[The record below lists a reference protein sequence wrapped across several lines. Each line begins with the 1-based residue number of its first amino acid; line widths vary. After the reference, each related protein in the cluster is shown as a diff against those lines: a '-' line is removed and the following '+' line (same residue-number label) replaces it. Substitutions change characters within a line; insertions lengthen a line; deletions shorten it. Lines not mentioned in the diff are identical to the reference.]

1 MSSSLLTLILSYY
14 SLSSQKNTFS
24 QLIHTGHSHRSSHTE
39 HPIDATFSFP
49 STQTQQDHTHHTTHS
64 SSNEVFSVSSSSSS
78 MRYDKTTQHK
88 KLHDKM
94 IDLIKERQQEYLWE
108 WQSKNK
114 ITLFSSKIL
123 FYLTKQHQSAHCPIH
138 VQYVFNT
145 QKNTYVLL
153 IINDL
158 SQGERMNTITSLPSR
173 VRVYLTSLC
182 SGCWGH
188 PRYDDGFI
196 FHRSEYITH
205 NPLSHMTY
213 HNLPLISYDP
223 SLLMTITDDL
233 SPIIITYALWPCLM
247 TYDLYL
253 MTMTYD
259 HDFYLMTL
267 IVTHHTWLWPI
278 TTHDF
283 YLISPIINNHH
294 LWPMTYP
301 SEPSPMTYH
310 SQLITHEYDFSPMT
324 VIHDYHPWPLSPMT
338 IRTVTYDH
346 HLWPMT
352 MIYDLWLSLIT
363 HNCHSWLSMTM
374 TDHMSLMTYSEP
386 WLITYDHCSW
396 LSRTITHDYHP
407 WLWTVLMNITY
418 DHQTLWLMIHHL
430 WVSHKTV
437 THDYHPWL
445 CPSHMTMPITWLTTA
460 DHDCHPWL
468 WLSPMTMNIT
478 HNLPPLM
485 TSLHHS
491 WLSSLYVTYDCHR
504 SLITRDDYLSP
515 MTLITQNHHPWPWLS
530 FITHDYDFLLTT
542 STHALSLM
550 SYHPCLVS
558 HVYLWP
564 SWLMTYD
571 LQLITRDYHI
581 RPSFMT
587 IIHDHQVWSLDF
599 SPMTS
604 HPWLLRSSQ
613 QWP

>member
-1 MSSSLLTLILSYY
+1 MSNMYPIPKKHICSLDYQWL
-14 SLSSQKNTFS
+14 
-24 QLIHTGHSHRSSHTE
+24 
-39 HPIDATFSFP
+39 
-49 STQTQQDHTHHTTHS
+49 
-64 SSNEVFSVSSSSSS
+64 VS
-78 MRYDKTTQHK
+78 RWEDEYD
-88 KLHDKM
+88 
-94 IDLIKERQQEYLWE
+94 
-108 WQSKNK
+108 
-114 ITLFSSKIL
+114 
-123 FYLTKQHQSAHCPIH
+123 HQSS
-138 VQYVFNT
+138 F
-145 QKNTYVLL
+145 K
-153 IINDL
+153 
-158 SQGERMNTITSLPSR
+158 
-173 VRVYLTSLC
+173 VRVYLSSLC

-468 WLSPMTMNIT
+468 WLSPMTMTVT
-478 HNLPPLM
+478 HDYDCHSWLWI
-485 TSLHHS
+485 SLTIYHHS
-491 WLSSLYVTYDCHR
+491 WLAY
-504 SLITRDDYLSP
+504 
-515 MTLITQNHHPWPWLS
+515 
-530 FITHDYDFLLTT
+530 
-542 STHALSLM
+542 
-550 SYHPCLVS
+550 
-558 HVYLWP
+558 
-564 SWLMTYD
+564 
-571 LQLITRDYHI
+571 ITRDYHLCMSPMTVTDPLSLVMTTYHPWHSSHKI
-581 RPSFMT
+581 ITHDHDYHSSLMTMTSYSQLAPMPYHSCLIIHVLSLMSIYDHHDLWLMIYNSSLVTITSDHHSWPSFMT
-587 IIHDHQVWSLDF
+587 IRSDHL
-599 SPMTS
+599 TS
-604 HPWLLRSSQ
+604 HPWLLTHGY
-613 QWP
+613 

>member
-49 STQTQQDHTHHTTHS
+49 STQIQQDHTHHTTHS

-213 HNLPLISYDP
+213 HNLPLISHDP

-352 MIYDLWLSLIT
+352 YDLWSMIYDYHLSPI
-363 HNCHSWLSMTM
+363 
-374 TDHMSLMTYSEP
+374 
-386 WLITYDHCSW
+386 
-396 LSRTITHDYHP
+396 
-407 WLWTVLMNITY
+407 
-418 DHQTLWLMIHHL
+418 
-430 WVSHKTV
+430 TV
-437 THDYHPWL
+437 THDYPWPWLITCHSWLIQNHDWSHMIIAHDYQGLSLMTIIHDYEQYLWTSPMTIRPYDLWFITCEYHTRLLPMTIIHDYAHHTWL
-445 CPSHMTMPITWLTTA
+445 CPSHDLPQLTMTATH
-460 DHDCHPWL
+460 DYDCHPWL
-468 WLSPMTMNIT
+468 WI
-478 HNLPPLM
+478 
-485 TSLHHS
+485 SLTIYHHS
-491 WLSSLYVTYDCHR
+491 WLAY
-504 SLITRDDYLSP
+504 
-515 MTLITQNHHPWPWLS
+515 
-530 FITHDYDFLLTT
+530 
-542 STHALSLM
+542 
-550 SYHPCLVS
+550 
-558 HVYLWP
+558 
-564 SWLMTYD
+564 
-571 LQLITRDYHI
+571 ITRDYHLCMSPMTVTDPLSLVMTTYHPWHSSHKI
-581 RPSFMT
+581 ITHDHDYHSSLMTMTSYSQLAPMPYHSCLIIHVLSLMSIYDHHDLWLMIYNSSLVTITSDHHSWPSFMT
-587 IIHDHQVWSLDF
+587 IRSDHL
-599 SPMTS
+599 TS
-604 HPWLLRSSQ
+604 HPWLLTHGY
-613 QWP
+613 

>member
-1 MSSSLLTLILSYY
+1 
-14 SLSSQKNTFS
+14 
-24 QLIHTGHSHRSSHTE
+24 
-39 HPIDATFSFP
+39 
-49 STQTQQDHTHHTTHS
+49 
-64 SSNEVFSVSSSSSS
+64 
-78 MRYDKTTQHK
+78 
-88 KLHDKM
+88 M

-346 HLWPMT
+346 HLWPMIYDYDLWPMT

-515 MTLITQNHHPWPWLS
+515 MTLITQDHHQWPWLP

>member
-49 STQTQQDHTHHTTHS
+49 STQIQQDHTHHTTHS

-346 HLWPMT
+346 HLWSMT
-352 MIYDLWLSLIT
+352 YDYDLWPMI
-363 HNCHSWLSMTM
+363 
-374 TDHMSLMTYSEP
+374 
-386 WLITYDHCSW
+386 ITY
-396 LSRTITHDYHP
+396 HP
-407 WLWTVLMNITY
+407 
-418 DHQTLWLMIHHL
+418 
-430 WVSHKTV
+430 
-437 THDYHPWL
+437 
-445 CPSHMTMPITWLTTA
+445 
-460 DHDCHPWL
+460 
-468 WLSPMTMNIT
+468 
-478 HNLPPLM
+478 
-485 TSLHHS
+485 
-491 WLSSLYVTYDCHR
+491 
-504 SLITRDDYLSP
+504 
-515 MTLITQNHHPWPWLS
+515 
-530 FITHDYDFLLTT
+530 
-542 STHALSLM
+542 
-550 SYHPCLVS
+550 
-558 HVYLWP
+558 
-564 SWLMTYD
+564 
-571 LQLITRDYHI
+571 
-581 RPSFMT
+581 
-587 IIHDHQVWSLDF
+587 
-599 SPMTS
+599 
-604 HPWLLRSSQ
+604 
-613 QWP
+613 